1 MRSSALARGFK
12 SGQTSTS
19 KCVPSRTPIMAPS
32 ITIQMNRK
40 RASSSVQ
47 MYAGSSGVNR
57 AMTCIVTGTMST
69 ATVATNSHVS
79 SRW

>member
-1 MRSSALARGFK
+1 
-12 SGQTSTS
+12 
-19 KCVPSRTPIMAPS
+19 MAPS

-47 MYAGSSGVNR
+47 MYAGSSGVKR

-69 ATVATNSHVS
+69 ATVATSSHVS
-79 SRW
+79 SAVVEIDQRSHLIALILARI